1 MVNNLVFHSNQKVSL
16 IIDKKAFEDVIN
28 SLSKTIEGIKI
39 NEANDTIITIVLNSE
54 SIKAPLM

>member
-39 NEANDTIITIVLNSE
+39 NDSKTEILIREKENNIMVIAH
-54 SIKAPLM
+54 